1 MATVIK
7 FTQQQS
13 GKNPLHKEILEKY
26 AKPGRNPEKA
36 IDDMYGLW
44 EDKNITTVRPVNDD
58 GFMEIVNKFRNKPKP
73 APPSLEEITKE
84 VETVRAKR
92 YGKAKRQDHN

>member
-7 FTQQQS
+7 FTQKQS
-13 GKNPLHKEILEKY
+13 DKNPLHKAILKKY

-44 EDKNITTVRPVNDD
+44 EDKND
-58 GFMEIVNKFRNKPKP
+58 GFMEIVNKFRNKAK
-73 APPSLEEITKE
+73 AIPPSLEEITKE

-92 YGKAKRQDHN
+92 YGKAKRQDHNC